1 MEITGDHFVAR
12 AARSFRKR
20 GKLGTDRR
28 RRTSLADISNHKGW
42 FMREATKLGN
52 VYGDWLEWLE
62 IGAFSFLFILP
73 FPFLLFS
80 FVGIFGRFFC

>member
-1 MEITGDHFVAR
+1 
-12 AARSFRKR
+12 
-20 GKLGTDRR
+20 
-28 RRTSLADISNHKGW
+28 
-42 FMREATKLGN
+42 MREATKLGN